1 MTIVLHQVDS
11 FTDRPWAGNP
21 AAVCLLNEPGLP
33 AWMQRVAAEMNL
45 SETAFVVPRGGEG
58 EDGFDLRWFTPAT
71 EVDLCGHA
79 TLASAHVLWEQGRLA
94 PHTPA
99 RFHTRVSGVLTAR
112 RAGDWIELDFPTYAP
127 VETSPPS
134 ALLEGLR
141 IEPVWVGRHGENHLV
156 EVNSETTLRGL
167 QPDFAKFAELAT
179 GVIATSR
186 SDDPS
191 YDFVSRYFATVYGI
205 DEDPATGS
213 AHCYLGPYWQDRLGK
228 STFTAY
234 QASQR
239 GGVIKVTV
247 EGDRTRIAGQAVTV
261 LRGEL
266 ACAQNRILI

>member
-11 FTDRPWAGNP
+11 FTNRPWAGNP

-33 AWMQRVAAEMNL
+33 AWMQSVAAEMNL
-45 SETAFVVPRGGEG
+45 SETAFLVPRDDE
-58 EDGFDLRWFTPAT
+58 GFDLRWFTPTT

-79 TLASAHVLWEQGRLA
+79 TLAAAHVLWELGLLA
-94 PHTPA
+94 PDTPA

-127 VETSPPS
+127 LETSPPA
-134 ALLEGLR
+134 ALLEGLGV
-141 IEPVWVGRHGENHLV
+141 EPVWVGRHGDNHLV
-156 EVNSETTLRGL
+156 EVDCDSTLRGL
-167 QPDFAKFAELAT
+167 HPDFAKFAELAT

-191 YDFVSRYFATVYGI
+191 YDFVSRYFATAFGI
-205 DEDPATGS
+205 DEDPVTGS
-213 AHCYLGPYWQDRLGK
+213 AHCYLGPYWQDRLGR

-239 GGVIKVTV
+239 GGVVKVTV
-247 EGDRTRIAGQAVTV
+247 DGDRTCIAGQAVTV
-261 LRGEL
+261 LEGTL
-266 ACAQNRILI
+266 L